1 MRDTIMIV
9 DDEPNILNALG
20 RLFRREGVDVITAES
35 GEAGLELIRKHQ
47 VAVVISDQRM
57 PGIDG
62 VEFLQRFM
70 AVSPD
75 TIRFMLTGYADMK
88 SVLDAINRGEV
99 YRFIT
104 KPWDDEQL
112 KLVVGEALEKHRVT
126 VSSKKLG
133 DAIRGQYLRMLELNQ
148 QLGTEIETKTKCI
161 EANFSVFIELCA
173 DMIMLHDRRSG
184 EHARRVAML
193 AEKLALK
200 LGNGEAD
207 AEAIRA
213 AALLHTIGMGTAPD
227 QACTQANEEASVSAR
242 TPYGGNGALSR
253 ELLVKMDTL
262 NQQVSTIMRSYAER
276 CQLDQYCD
284 LSQGKAVH
292 PGVKI
297 IAVCKAYDEL
307 RHRSRPFSRSE
318 ALARIE
324 AGRNKKYDPAVIDA
338 LAECV
343 TEEASLL

>member
-1 MRDTIMIV
+1 MHETIMIV

-20 RLFRREGVDVITAES
+20 RLFRREGFNVITAES
-35 GEAGLELIRKHQ
+35 GEAGLELIRKNE

-62 VEFLQRFM
+62 VEFLQQLM
-70 AVSPD
+70 VLSPD

-104 KPWDDEQL
+104 KPWDDEKL
-112 KLVVGEALEKHRVT
+112 KEVVSEALEKYRVA

-148 QLGTEIETKTKCI
+148 QLGTEIETKTKYI
-161 EANFSVFIELCA
+161 EANFSVFVELCA
-173 DMIMLHDRRSG
+173 DMSMLHDRRSG
-184 EHARRVAML
+184 EHARRVAAL

-200 LGNGEAD
+200 LGIGEAD
-207 AEAIRA
+207 AETIRA
-213 AALLHTIGMGTAPD
+213 AALLHTIGMMAASD
-227 QACTQANEEASVSAR
+227 EVYVQENEEVSVSAR
-242 TPYGGNGALSR
+242 APHGDNAALSR
-253 ELLVKMDTL
+253 ELLVKMDAL
-262 NQQVSTIMRSYAER
+262 NHQVSAIIRSYAESCLR
-276 CQLDQYCD
+276 DEYCD
-284 LSQGKAVH
+284 LSQGKAVS

-297 IAVCKAYDEL
+297 IAVCKAYDGL
-307 RHRSRPFSRSE
+307 RHSFPPFSRSE

-324 AGRNKKYDPAVIDA
+324 AERDKKYDSAVIDA
-338 LAECV
+338 LAEWV
-343 TEEASLL
+343 REEESLL